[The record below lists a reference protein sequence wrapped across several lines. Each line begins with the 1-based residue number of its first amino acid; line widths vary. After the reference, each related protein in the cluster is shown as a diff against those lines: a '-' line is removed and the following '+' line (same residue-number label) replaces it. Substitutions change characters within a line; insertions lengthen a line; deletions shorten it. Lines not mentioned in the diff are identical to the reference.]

1 MIVPKFS
8 GLDNQEV
15 FTPSGN
21 TKVSTGNIKFQ
32 QDVKLLLETPIG
44 TMLGNPTFGSNL
56 YSFLH
61 SPITNGLGSLIQNEV
76 RQRIEDNFEDIKI
89 DEVNVTFAGHT
100 IYLNIGFNNKNS
112 NILEYIDLQIEGGE

>member
-8 GLDNQEV
+8 GLDNQDV
-15 FTPSGN
+15 FSSSGG
-21 TKVSTGNIKFQ
+21 TRVATGNLKFQ
-32 QDVKLLLETPIG
+32 QDVKLLLETPLG

-56 YSFLH
+56 FSFLH

-89 DEVNVTFAGHT
+89 DEVNVTFEGHT
-100 IYLNIGFNNKNS
+100 VLLNIGFNNRNS
-112 NILEYIDLQIEGGE
+112 NILEYIDLQIEGSE